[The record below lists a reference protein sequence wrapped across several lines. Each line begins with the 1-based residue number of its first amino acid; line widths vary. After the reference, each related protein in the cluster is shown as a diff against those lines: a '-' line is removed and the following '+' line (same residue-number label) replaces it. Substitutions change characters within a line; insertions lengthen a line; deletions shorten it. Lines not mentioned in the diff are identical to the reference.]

1 MKITALNYDIKRHP
15 NSISMFRGEG
25 STSEERLYKSD
36 SLVSIQD
43 RTASVRKVYK
53 SVNKTADL
61 KSSGFFNVKNSPSF
75 GCASGKAPQ
84 EMGKFAKK
92 LADSKLVHKFL
103 ILAGKNP
110 VVFEAIAALIVAGAI
125 RPATIMALPASK
137 ADKEKNKKAASHSIA
152 SGVIGLVSTCI
163 LFQPIISAFT
173 KLKDNP
179 EKFGL
184 DKKGPMFDCL
194 NFTIKGVKNG
204 KKRIDVYSD
213 FLKYFP
219 KVIFAPL
226 TTWLTISLI
235 PVIDKQVLNR
245 IFSKNPAVKNAEMT
259 PMDVYRST
267 SFKSNA
273 GKNEK
278 TFKSF
283 TGGNV

>member
-1 MKITALNYDIKRHP
+1 MKITALNNDIKRHP

-25 STSEERLYKSD
+25 STSEEQLYKSNLLK
-36 SLVSIQD
+36 SNQD
-43 RTASVRKVYK
+43 RATSTRRVYK
-53 SVNKTADL
+53 SVRKTAE
-61 KSSGFFNVKNSPSF
+61 KRPSGFFNAKNSPSF

-92 LADSKLVHKFL
+92 LADSKLVQKFL
-103 ILAGKNP
+103 TLAGKNP

-152 SGVIGLVSTCI
+152 SGTIGLVSTCI
-163 LFQPIISAFT
+163 LFQPFVSAVT

-184 DKKGPMFDCL
+184 DKKGPMFDRL
-194 NFTIKGVKNG
+194 NFTIKGVK
-204 KKRIDVYSD
+204 KDPTRIKVYSD

-226 TTWLTISLI
+226 IAWSTISLI

-245 IFSKNPAVKNAEMT
+245 IFSNNQAVKNAEMT

-273 GKNEK
+273 CKNEK
-278 TFKSF
+278 TFQSF
-283 TGGNV
+283 TGGNA